1 MNAALLSP
9 VTSFL
14 DNQLGD
20 TLVAAF
26 IYGSV
31 AAGRNH
37 SESDIDCFVLT
48 GSEVA
53 RDTRQHV
60 GRGFAE
66 LQRQLGFTPDPDYPI
81 EIFSVATCE
90 FLLADT
96 LLDTAI
102 WGAAI
107 AGTIDA
113 VLAESDAVE
122 VLRALLDRRLVIR
135 PAREL
140 DQLTAR
146 AYVVLHRRPADVV
159 RLRRALGL
167 TGEAR

>member
-14 DNQLGD
+14 DDQLGD
-20 TLVAAF
+20 ELVAAF

-37 SESDIDCFVLT
+37 SDSDIDCFVLVDR
-48 GSEVA
+48 EVPQE
-53 RDTRQHV
+53 TRQQV
-60 GRGFAE
+60 GCRFAD
-66 LQRQLGFTPDPDYPI
+66 LQRQLDFTPEPDYPI
-81 EIFSVATCE
+81 EIFSMARCE
-90 FLLADT
+90 TLLADP
-96 LLDTAI
+96 LLDIAI
-102 WGAAI
+102 GSAAI
-107 AGTIDA
+107 TGMMDPL
-113 VLAESDAVE
+113 LAESDAVE

-146 AYVVLHRRPADVV
+146 AYVVLDRRPADVV
-159 RLRRALGL
+159 RLKRALRL
-167 TGEAR
+167 TGETQ

>member
-1 MNAALLSP
+1 VNAALLAP
-9 VTSFL
+9 ITSLL

-20 TLVAAF
+20 PLVAAF

-37 SESDIDCFVLT
+37 SDSDLDCFVLT
-48 GSEVA
+48 GPEVPKE
-53 RDTRQHV
+53 TRQHV
-60 GRGFAE
+60 SCRFAE

-81 EIFSVATCE
+81 EIFSVAECE
-90 FLLADT
+90 TMLADP

-102 WGAAI
+102 GGAAI
-107 AGTIDA
+107 TGAMDPL
-113 VLAESDAVE
+113 LAESDAVE

-135 PAREL
+135 TADEP

-146 AYVVLHRRPADVV
+146 AYA
-159 RLRRALGL
+159 
-167 TGEAR
+167 